1 MQNENTKVPKV
12 PMSQQLVTALWAA
25 IPMSILVT
33 LLKMAGVTGA
43 LIPFICFLGFYL
55 LIAKWRKERAFKQ
68 TKSQMWK
75 EVGIAFLV
83 MIGLVF
89 ILPMAILLL
98 TTDI

>member
-1 MQNENTKVPKV
+1 MKNENTKV

-43 LIPFICFLGFYL
+43 LIPFICFFGFYVL
-55 LIAKWRKERAFKQ
+55 VAKWRKEKVLKQ
-68 TKSQMWK
+68 TKGEMWK

-83 MIGLVF
+83 MIGLIF